1 MRVFYRVLFAFNL
14 SVFGAIV
21 FSYVRYLM
29 TIDARDWDMVSD
41 TICNFG
47 ASFTVI
53 FFVTM
58 YLIRESY
65 SEVMKFAGVILLLLN
80 LLMIMRIKSD
90 IAESRSLEI
99 EKMEV
104 ELNKESVGKEE
115 VMN

>member
-1 MRVFYRVLFAFNL
+1 MGVFYRVLFALNL

-53 FFVTM
+53 FFVSM

-65 SEVMKFAGVILLLLN
+65 SEVLKFAGVILLLLN

-90 IAESRSLEI
+90 IAESRNLEK

-104 ELNKESVGKEE
+104 EEKSNGNVD